1 MLLYLRFM
9 MHTAIRTAFALI
21 IMFSLA
27 LVSCTKDSAPPE
39 FGEYPTEIGKI
50 MTYKCAV
57 SGCHNT
63 TSSAGAAGLDLS
75 SYSSLFKGSTSGSPV
90 IPFRS
95 DFSSLCFF
103 INTYDEFGPKNRP
116 TMPINGTALSK
127 EEVKTIKDWIDAGAP
142 DIKGNVMWAD
152 DPNRKKYY
160 VLNQGCDV
168 VTVFDMKTQLP
179 IRYINVGNLP
189 TVAESP
195 HMVKFSNDG
204 KYWYVIFVAN
214 NMLQKFRASD
224 DVLVGEVDLGRG
236 SGNSTYNNWN
246 TFAISKDDKRAYITS
261 WQTNSRIAA
270 VDLDNMRLLYN
281 FGGMTDAHGT
291 ALNAANDTIYITKQ
305 SGNYIYKIDT
315 GFTSINTAVLDVAGT
330 APVGSP
336 LLDPHEIVFSPDGSR
351 YFVSCQGSNEVRV
364 MQTAGDVF
372 LYAIQT
378 GKYPSEMIISAQ
390 RNKLYVTCMEEPT
403 PNPKI
408 KGCVSMIDVSSYSE
422 SRFPV
427 GYEPH
432 GIGIDEVNRV
442 LIVSNRNILASGPTP
457 HHTGVCGRN
466 GFVNYFNINTMQLL
480 SKKTEVASDPYSLT
494 VRP

>member
-1 MLLYLRFM
+1 
-9 MHTAIRTAFALI
+9 MHMAIRTALLLFVSFAV
-21 IMFSLA
+21 A

-39 FGEYPTEIGKI
+39 FGDYPTEIGRI
-50 MTYKCAV
+50 MTYKCAT

-63 TSSAGAAGLDLS
+63 ASAAGSAGLDLS
-75 SYSSLFKGSTSGSPV
+75 SYSTLFKGSTSGSPV

-95 DFSSLCFF
+95 DFSSLCYF
-103 INTYDEFGPKNRP
+103 INTYDDLGPKNTP
-116 TMPINGTALSK
+116 TMPLNGTALSR
-127 EEVKTIKDWIDAGAP
+127 EEVKTIKDWVDQGAP

-152 DPNRKKYY
+152 DPKRKKYY

-168 VTVFDMKTQLP
+168 VTVFDMKSQLP
-179 IRYINVGNLP
+179 IRYINVGNRP
-189 TVAESP
+189 SVAESP
-195 HMVKFSNDG
+195 HMIKFSHDG
-204 KYWYVIFVAN
+204 NYWYVIFVAN
-214 NMLQKFRASD
+214 NILQKFRASD

-236 SGNSTYNNWN
+236 SGNSTYDNWN
-246 TFAISKDDKRAYITS
+246 TFAISNDNKRAYVTS

-270 VDLDNMRLLYN
+270 VDLENMRLLHN
-281 FGGMTDAHGT
+281 FGGITDAHGT
-291 ALNAANDTIYITKQ
+291 ALNANNDTIYITKQ

-315 GFTSINTAVLDVAGT
+315 GFSSLNTVVLDVAGT
-330 APVGSP
+330 TPVGSP
-336 LLDPHEIVFSPDGSR
+336 LMDPHEIVFSPDGSR
-351 YFVSCQGSNEVRV
+351 YFVSCQGSDEVRV

-378 GKYPSEMIISAQ
+378 GEYPVEMLISPQ
-390 RNKLYVTCMEEPT
+390 RNKLYVTCMEDPN

-408 KGCVSMIDVSSYSE
+408 KGSVSVIDINSYSVNNYK
-422 SRFPV
+422 V

-432 GIGIDEVNRV
+432 GIGIDEVNQV

-466 GFVNYFNINTMQLL
+466 GFVNYFNINTMNLL
-480 SKKTEVASDPYSLT
+480 TKKTEVASDPYSLT

>member
-1 MLLYLRFM
+1 
-9 MHTAIRTAFALI
+9 MHQAIRTALLFISLTMAL
-21 IMFSLA
+21 A
-27 LVSCTKDSAPPE
+27 SCTKDSAPPE
-39 FGEYPTEIGKI
+39 FGDYPTEVGRI
-50 MTYKCAV
+50 MTYKCAT

-63 TSSAGAAGLDLS
+63 ASAAGSAGLDLS
-75 SYSSLFKGSTSGSPV
+75 SYSTLFKGSTSGSPV

-95 DFSSLCFF
+95 DFSSLCYF
-103 INTYDEFGPKNRP
+103 INTYDELGPENTP
-116 TMPINGTALSK
+116 TMPLNGTPLSRD
-127 EEVKTIKDWIDAGAP
+127 EVKTIKDWIDQGAP
-142 DIKGNVMWAD
+142 DIKGNVMWSD

-168 VTVFDMKTQLP
+168 VTVFDMKSQLP
-179 IRYINVGNLP
+179 IRYINVGNRPSL
-189 TVAESP
+189 AESP
-195 HMVKFSNDG
+195 HMIRFSHDG

-214 NMLQKFRASD
+214 NMLQKYRASD

-236 SGNSTYNNWN
+236 SGNSAYDNWN
-246 TFAISKDDKRAYITS
+246 TFAISNDDKRAYITS

-270 VDLDNMRLLYN
+270 VDLDHMRLLHN
-281 FGGMTDAHGT
+281 FGGLTDAHGT
-291 ALNAANDTIYITKQ
+291 ALNATNDTIYITKQ

-315 GFTSINTAVLDVAGT
+315 GFSSLNTVVLDVAGT

-336 LLDPHEIVFSPDGSR
+336 LMDPHEIVFSPDGSK
-351 YFVSCQGSNEVRV
+351 YFVSCQGSDEVRV

-372 LYAIQT
+372 LHAIPT
-378 GKYPSEMIISAQ
+378 GEYPSELLISPQ
-390 RNKLYVTCMEEPT
+390 RNSLYVSCMEDPN

-408 KGCVSMIDVSSYSE
+408 KGSVSVIDINSYSVNNYK
-422 SRFPV
+422 V

-432 GIGIDEVNRV
+432 GIGIDEVNQV

-466 GFVNYFNINTMQLL
+466 GFVNYFNINTMKLL
-480 SKKTEVASDPYSLT
+480 TKKTEVASDPYSLT

>member
-1 MLLYLRFM
+1 
-9 MHTAIRTAFALI
+9 MHMATRTALLFI
-21 IMFSLA
+21 SFTVA

-39 FGEYPTEIGKI
+39 FGDYPTEIGRI
-50 MTYKCAV
+50 MTYKCAT

-63 TSSAGAAGLDLS
+63 ASAAGSAGLDLS
-75 SYSSLFKGSTSGSPV
+75 SYSTLFKGSTSGSPV

-95 DFSSLCFF
+95 DFSSLCYF
-103 INTYDEFGPKNRP
+103 INTYDEFGPKNTP
-116 TMPINGTALSK
+116 TMPLNGTALSK
-127 EEVKTIKDWIDAGAP
+127 EEVKTIKDWIDQGAP
-142 DIKGNVMWAD
+142 DIKGNVMWSD

-179 IRYINVGNLP
+179 IRYINVGNRP
-189 TVAESP
+189 SVAESP
-195 HMVKFSNDG
+195 HMIKFSHDG

-214 NMLQKFRASD
+214 NILQKFRASD

-236 SGNSTYNNWN
+236 SGNSTYDNWN
-246 TFAISKDDKRAYITS
+246 TFAISNDDKRAYITS

-270 VDLDNMRLLYN
+270 VDLDNMRLLHN
-281 FGGMTDAHGT
+281 FGGLTDAHGT
-291 ALNAANDTIYITKQ
+291 ALNVANDTIYITKQ

-315 GFTSINTAVLDVAGT
+315 GFSSLNTVVLDVAGT

-336 LLDPHEIVFSPDGSR
+336 LMDPHEIAFSPDGSK
-351 YFVSCQGSNEVRV
+351 YFVSCQGSDEVRV

-378 GKYPSEMIISAQ
+378 GEYPSELLISPQ
-390 RNKLYVTCMEEPT
+390 QNKLYVTCMEDPN

-408 KGCVSMIDVSSYSE
+408 KGSVSVIDINSYSVDN
-422 SRFPV
+422 FKV

-432 GIGIDEVNRV
+432 GIGIDEMNQV

-466 GFVNYFNINTMQLL
+466 GFVNYFNITTMKLL
-480 SKKTEVASDPYSLT
+480 TKKTEVASDPYSLT